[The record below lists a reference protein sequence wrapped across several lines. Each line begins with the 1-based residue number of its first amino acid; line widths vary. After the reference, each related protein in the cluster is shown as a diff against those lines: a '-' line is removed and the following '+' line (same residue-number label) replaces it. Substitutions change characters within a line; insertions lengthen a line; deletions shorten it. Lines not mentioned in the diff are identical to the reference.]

1 MQKVVQ
7 LDKYNDPEYREK
19 KRLKKEKRRE
29 QHQQLMQQQELM
41 QQQPPEMK
49 QEPDMHEEET
59 EKPLEPDRAKV
70 PAADSL
76 QAKPATSSSEKAVVR
91 LKIKRMPQPQHEP
104 MQEPQLSQPQPAPAP
119 HQVESDMHDESDK
132 NVEHEPVVKAGNV
145 DFLQPRPPTS
155 APDKV
160 VRLKIKRM

>member
-1 MQKVVQ
+1 
-7 LDKYNDPEYREK
+7 
-19 KRLKKEKRRE
+19 
-29 QHQQLMQQQELM
+29 M

-49 QEPDMHEEET
+49 QEPEMHEEET

-119 HQVESDMHDESDK
+119 HQAESDMYDDSDK
-132 NVEHEPVVKAGNV
+132 NVEHEPVVKAGAI